1 MLSGLRAR
9 LRAVAFEFVETQYE
23 GQDHRH
29 RDGDWYEISS
39 GGVLAV
45 HYADATKAAEY
56 YPPHAWSRLIA
67 DQPPGRPLN
76 HPGFHAPSGFCEPAG
91 RPVTSWE

>member
-67 DQPPGRPLN
+67 DQPPGRPQTN
-76 HPGFHAPSGFCEPAG
+76 VAVWEPLW
-91 RPVTSWE
+91 T